1 MSPTTQRTYPRFSSH
16 MLPYCSRCDMPMQID
31 TVCPDLIDQTV
42 DEITFR
48 CPVCGVA
55 ALQIMSRGRGHL
67 P

>member
-1 MSPTTQRTYPRFSSH
+1 